1 MAVVKS
7 NIITTA
13 DDLDQQVESGQA
25 HGYEKV
31 TICRYTASGAISDN
45 DVILM
50 CEIPVNAKITSI
62 RMWSDDLGTTGDL
75 NLGFYPGR
83 NSGVT
88 ISSASDA
95 VDEDAIGTAIDV
107 NAAATANVEVR
118 FETDDFVTLDD
129 KAWEIAGLSSQP
141 DYSHFYLAFTASEA
155 TTAGGD
161 LALIV
166 RYTE

>member
-13 DDLDQQVESGQA
+13 DDLDSQIERGLSNTSLKVAQA
-25 HGYEKV
+25 
-31 TICRYTASGAISDN
+31 RYTASGAIADN

-50 CEIPVNAKITSI
+50 CEIPVEAKIHSI

-75 NLGFYPGR
+75 NLGFYPGPG
-83 NSGVT
+83 SGVS
-88 ISSASDA
+88 ISAATDA
-95 VDEDAIGTAIDV
+95 VDEDCIGTAIDV

-129 KAWEIAGLSSQP
+129 KAWEIAGLSSRP
-141 DYSHFYLAFTASEA
+141 DYHTFYLAFTASEA

-166 RYTE
+166 NYSD